1 MTAVAGGAPA
11 FSSEQRGV
19 VGDLAVTVTHV
30 CRRGCTALKFGR
42 SLPIHTSGDQE
53 TQMINPISSVHPPVV
68 QQVAHAPAEAK
79 PDPHAQ
85 TPPVRKSGE
94 VSQDQVTLK
103 SAGQVDHER

>member
-1 MTAVAGGAPA
+1 MV
-11 FSSEQRGV
+11 
-19 VGDLAVTVTHV
+19 
-30 CRRGCTALKFGR
+30 
-42 SLPIHTSGDQE
+42 
-53 TQMINPISSVHPPVV
+53 NPISSVHPAVV
-68 QQVAHAPAEAK
+68 QQVAHPQTEAK